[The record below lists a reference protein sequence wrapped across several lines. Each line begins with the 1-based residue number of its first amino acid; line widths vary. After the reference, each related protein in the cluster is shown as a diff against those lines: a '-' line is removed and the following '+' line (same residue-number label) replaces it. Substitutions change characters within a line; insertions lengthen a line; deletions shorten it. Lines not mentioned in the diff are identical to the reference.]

1 MAISSVDTL
10 PVPAQTPPL
19 TPTTTQ
25 KKPAYVQQDLSE
37 NGQSR
42 AELTEYQAESAVKG
56 DDGEELSFW
65 DVLDVINP
73 LQHIPIVNSVYREL
87 TGDKITSGAKLAG
100 GALFFGPIGLGFAAL
115 DVGVKEMT
123 GAAIDEHVVAMIKGE
138 DAGENARVAAA
149 AEESQKAAKVAK
161 AAKAE
166 GTAAPATDVRTSG
179 GTVEATPIGTA
190 EAATAPLGLFTSV
203 AAPPATQTAQAAQTT
218 APANAPLGLMAAAS
232 TQAVASQ
239 SAQDAVA
246 NTRSLES
253 TRPRARLARTPQVSQ
268 DHLAMAMQTQGLEP
282 SKLMTVS
289 SRSATAVSAQ
299 MIAAEK
305 QAQAQGQSTPPA
317 PVQTASA
324 PAAARTGA
332 PTQLMPA
339 AAPTA
344 PPAAENA
351 AAQPGTPVD
360 VPAWFDS
367 AMMKASA
374 AYQKT
379 NKVTSAP

>member
-149 AEESQKAAKVAK
+149 AEEAQKVAK

-203 AAPPATQTAQAAQTT
+203 AAPAATQTAQTA
-218 APANAPLGLMAAAS
+218 APANAPLGLMGAAS

-253 TRPRARLARTPQVSQ
+253 TRPRARLARSPQASQ
-268 DHLAMAMQTQGLEP
+268 DHLAMAMQAQGLEP
-282 SKLMTVS
+282 SKLITVP

-324 PAAARTGA
+324 PAAAHTGA

-339 AAPTA
+339 ATPTA
-344 PPAAENA
+344 PPATENA
-351 AAQPGTPVD
+351 AAQPGAPVD